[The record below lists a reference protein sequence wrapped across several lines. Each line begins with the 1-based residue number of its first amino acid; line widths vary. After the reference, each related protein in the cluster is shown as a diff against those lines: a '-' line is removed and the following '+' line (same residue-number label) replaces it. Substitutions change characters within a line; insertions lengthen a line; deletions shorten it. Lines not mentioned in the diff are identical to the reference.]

1 MPTLPRSS
9 NPFPRI
15 PSLVAGTA
23 ISVATALCFLL
34 ILATAFE
41 ARSVL
46 ISTGDGTGNTTAPSA
61 DPGFGNVGIVNG
73 LTGVYVGNG
82 WVLTAN
88 HVGENPITLLGVTY
102 DPVPGS
108 GVRFQNPDL
117 SFADLKAYKLLGPD
131 PPPLALAI
139 TDSAPTQGTLITII
153 GNGRNRGIDT
163 SWSGLTGWEWGTG
176 RAIRWG
182 TNKIDETGRLDLG
195 TQSFSTVF
203 SKLNSGQSKDQHEA
217 DLVSGDSGGAAFTGS
232 GASAEL
238 IGILFARGPFEGQ
251 PEDTS
256 LMGTRGT
263 GNLGLIVDLFA
274 YRNDIL
280 AVIEQ
285 PECADG
291 IDDDGD
297 GLTDYPDDPGCFDAF
312 DDDERGAIY
321 ECDNGIDDDGDGLTD
336 FPDDDGCLHPTN
348 AIEAPEPG
356 ASAMLGV
363 GVLALCAFRKRRRGI
378 GANQSSSSSSTR

>member
-1 MPTLPRSS
+1 MPTLPRFP

-15 PSLVAGTA
+15 PSLIAGAATSLA
-23 ISVATALCFLL
+23 IALCFLL
-34 ILATAFE
+34 TLATAFE

-61 DPGFGNVGIVNG
+61 DPGFDNVGAIGG

-108 GVRFQNPDL
+108 GIRFQNSDL
-117 SFADLKAYKLLGPD
+117 SYVDLKAFKLLGPD
-131 PPPLALAI
+131 PPLSDLAI
-139 TDSAPTQGTLITII
+139 TDAAPTQGTLITIV
-153 GNGRNRGIDT
+153 GNGRNRGMDT
-163 SWSGLTGWEWGTG
+163 SWSVFTGWEWGTG

-182 TNKIDETGRLDLG
+182 TNKIAETGRLDLG

-203 SKLNSGQSKDQHEA
+203 DKLNPGQSNGQHEA
-217 DLVSGDSGGAAFTGS
+217 DLVTGDSGGAAFTDS

-238 IGILFARGPFEGQ
+238 IGILFARGPFDGQ
-251 PEDTS
+251 PQYTS
-256 LMGTRGT
+256 LMGTGGT
-263 GNLGLIVDLFA
+263 GNLGLIVYLCA
-274 YRNDIL
+274 YRGDIL

-285 PECADG
+285 PECDDG
-291 IDDDGD
+291 LDDDGD
-297 GLTDYPDDPGCFDAF
+297 GLTDYPDDPGCDGVL
-312 DDDERGAIY
+312 DDDERGATY

-336 FPDDDGCLHPTN
+336 FPDDDGCLHATN
-348 AIEAPEPG
+348 PIEAPEPG
-356 ASAMLGV
+356 VSAMLGA
-363 GVLALCAFRKRRRGI
+363 GVLTLCALRRRSKGRS
-378 GANQSSSSSSTR
+378 ARRSAA